1 MSKVKPIT
9 NWDDLPII
17 MDAVLVSLLLGCSE
31 GKVRRMAR
39 DGTLPAYKVGR
50 EIRFDRDELKTIIY
64 QQRMKGA

>member
-17 MDAVLVSLLLGCSE
+17 MDAVLVSMLLGCSE

-39 DGTLPAYKVGR
+39 EGSLPAYKVGR
-50 EIRFDRDELKTIIY
+50 EIRFDRDELKTIIH